1 MGLAQGTACKCD
13 GDHES
18 AGPYPK
24 TRPESPTRDDPA
36 RSRLWTRLRQR
47 RDGLPAFRRQHPC
60 GPFIL
65 DFYCPTLKLAIE
77 VDGLIHAT
85 ADAPERDARRD
96 AWLASQGVEIVRYPA
111 SDVLRDADEVA
122 HSIWTLVASRRR

>member
-1 MGLAQGTACKCD
+1 MAQLVMVLAIMRAPVLTQK
-13 GDHES
+13 
-18 AGPYPK
+18 
-24 TRPESPTRDDPA
+24 RA
-36 RSRLWTRLRQR
+36 RSLRRALTPPEAALWTRLRQR

-60 GPFIL
+60 SPFIL

-96 AWLASQGVEIVRYPA
+96 AWLRSQGIEIVRYPA

-122 HSIWTLVASRRR
+122 HSVWTLVASRRR